1 MNEEKEKFED
11 AQNKIGEVLEKIDEA
26 LANYQTKKFEMLASQ
41 VNRFVNS
48 SVENISKTAKN
59 SVAGFM
65 VFTGLVSA
73 ILDVNNRVFA
83 SIFPD
88 SAFSTIKEMSNKNE
102 EWASISSSEWLDID
116 SLMETKREK
125 RRDAANKSRKSDSIS
140 SK

>member
-1 MNEEKEKFED
+1 MEIESAQEKCDADLSEAKDAVNEEKEKFED
-11 AQNKIGEVLEKIDEA
+11 AQNKIGEVLEKIGEA

-73 ILDVNNRVFA
+73 ILDVNNRVLA
-83 SIFPD
+83 PIFPD
-88 SAFSTIKEMSNKNE
+88 SPFSTIK
-102 EWASISSSEWLDID
+102 
-116 SLMETKREK
+116 
-125 RRDAANKSRKSDSIS
+125 
-140 SK
+140 